1 MKITFTDASKS
12 EIVGFIVDEGGKLPA
27 AAEALDEATGGLLS
41 EAANSGRFSGK
52 SGQQAFVVLPKGSS
66 AKRAALIGGGK
77 AKDRNDRAWE
87 RIGASAY
94 KAHANS
100 GFKSLDLNVADAD
113 NAARVALGAKL
124 AAYRFDT
131 YRTKLKAEDKPSLT
145 TLNMVTEDTKAAK
158 AAFKPLDA
166 GADGT
171 YLARDLVNLPPNDL
185 HPETYAARIEELAE
199 HGLEIEILGEKEL
212 AKLGMNSMLG
222 VGQGSV
228 KESKLGIMRWNG
240 GKEGEAPVALVGKG
254 VCFDTGGIS
263 LKPGAGMEDMRGD
276 MGGSAAVVGAMLAL
290 AKRKAKANVVGLV
303 GLVENMPDGDAIRPG
318 DILKSASGQTIEV
331 QNTDAEGRL
340 VLCDVLWY
348 VQEHYKPTAIV
359 DLATL
364 TGAIVIG
371 LGHHHAGLFTNDDKL
386 SDQLTAAGLAEGER
400 VWRLPLGPEY
410 DKQLK
415 SKFADMRN
423 IGGRAAG
430 SITAAQFLQRF
441 VNKGQ
446 TWAHIDIAGV
456 AWVEGEKAPTDPSWA
471 SGFGPRLLDR
481 WIADNYEG

>member
-1 MKITFTDASKS
+1 MKITFTDTAKS
-12 EIVGFIVDEGGKLPA
+12 EIVGFLIDQGGKLPELA
-27 AAEALDEATGGLLS
+27 KAMDTEAGGLLS
-41 EAANSGRFSGK
+41 EALTAGRFTGK
-52 SGQQAFVVLPKGSS
+52 VGQQAFVVLPKGLS
-66 AKRAALIGGGK
+66 AKRALLVGAGK
-77 AKDRNDRAWE
+77 PKGRDDRSLE
-87 RIGASAY
+87 RIGGMVY
-94 KAHANS
+94 KSHANS
-100 GFKSLDLNVADAD
+100 GFKSLSLNVDD
-113 NAARVALGAKL
+113 PDDAARIGLGAKL
-124 AAYRFDT
+124 AAYRFDD
-131 YRTKLKAEDKPSLT
+131 YRTKMKPEDKPSLT
-145 TLNMVTEDTKAAK
+145 TMSFVTGDVKAAR

-171 YLARDLVNLPPNDL
+171 YLARDLVNMPPNDL
-185 HPETYAARIEELAE
+185 YPGSYAAKIEELAE

-228 KESKLGIMRWNG
+228 KESKLGIMRWMG
-240 GKEGEAPVALVGKG
+240 GKKDEAPVALVGKG

-318 DILKSASGQTIEV
+318 DILTSASGQTIEV

-348 VQEHYKPTAIV
+348 TQETYKPIAIV

-371 LGHHHAGLFTNDDKL
+371 LGHHHAGLFTNDDSL
-386 SDQLTAAGLAEGER
+386 AEQLTKAGLTEGER

-441 VNKGQ
+441 VEDGQ
-446 TWAHIDIAGV
+446 TWAHLDIAGV

>member
-1 MKITFTDASKS
+1 MKITFTDAAKGD
-12 EIVGFIVDEGGKLPA
+12 IHGFLVDQGGKLPQ
-27 AAEALDEATGGLLS
+27 AAEALDAESGGLIT
-41 EAANSGRFSGK
+41 EAMKSGRFEGK
-52 SGQQAFVVLPKGSS
+52 EGQQAIVVLPKGSA
-66 AKRAALIGGGK
+66 AKRALLVGGGK
-77 AKDRNDRAWE
+77 AKARSDRSLE
-87 RIGASAY
+87 RIGARVY
-94 KAHANS
+94 KAQANS
-100 GFKSLDLNVADAD
+100 GFKTLALTVDDPDAG
-113 NAARVALGAKL
+113 ARIALGAKL
-124 AAYRFDT
+124 AAYRFDD
-131 YRTKLKAEDKPSLT
+131 YRTKLKEEDKPTLATVSIVT
-145 TLNMVTEDTKAAK
+145 TDTKAAK

-185 HPETYAARIEELAE
+185 YPGSYAKKIEELAE

-228 KESKLGIMRWNG
+228 KESKLGIMKWMG
-240 GKEGEAPVALVGKG
+240 GKAGEAPVALVGKG

-276 MGGSAAVVGAMLAL
+276 MGGSAAVVGTMLAL

-348 VQEHYKPTAIV
+348 TQEHYKPSTIV

-371 LGHHHAGLFTNDDKL
+371 LGHHHAGMFTNNDDL
-386 SDQLTAAGLAEGER
+386 ADQLTSAGLAEGER
-400 VWRLPLGPEY
+400 VWRMPLGPEY

-441 VNKGQ
+441 INEGQ
-446 TWAHIDIAGV
+446 TWAHLDIAGV

-481 WIADNYEG
+481 WIADNHEG